1 MRGLPLG
8 VSAVGGAVMSRL
20 RLVWLFG
27 PVLALLCA
35 CAAAHDP
42 GGESPIGTGGSAG
55 RPADGDGDAGDGGDG
70 DGGDGDGDG
79 AGDGGGG
86 GGGAGGP
93 APECSGCEPVDS
105 PFGTFDVCC
114 TQSGACGLDFTALT
128 GGTPLCVERDAPGAV
143 TDACPS
149 QAPSGFPFELPGC
162 CPPSG
167 ICGVR
172 VQSFLPLGC
181 VAYDQLAP
189 FAAMGGV
196 ALDEVACEP

>member
-1 MRGLPLG
+1 
-8 VSAVGGAVMSRL
+8 MSRL
-20 RLVWLFG
+20 RLVWLIG

-42 GGESPIGTGGSAG
+42 GGETPVGKSGSAG
-55 RPADGDGDAGDGGDG
+55 RPTDGGGGNAGAGDGDGDRGA
-70 DGGDGDGDG
+70 GDGDGDG
-79 AGDGGGG
+79 DAS
-86 GGGAGGP
+86 GGP

-105 PFGTFDVCC
+105 PFGTFETCC
-114 TQSGACGLDFTALT
+114 TQGGACGLDFTAFA
-128 GGTPLCVERDAPGAV
+128 GGTPLCVERDAPGVV

-181 VAYDQLAP
+181 VAYDELAP

-196 ALDEVACEP
+196 ALDEVPCEP